1 MQELEREEL
10 KSTWDWRRWSARRSN
25 AHRSFRGKKWKC
37 KWSGRE
43 KMILC
48 FSVARAVDVAC
59 PVRERKKKIKIKIA
73 DVFHEESLNGI
84 FVLFKLK
91 VVKIGGI

>member
-1 MQELEREEL
+1 
-10 KSTWDWRRWSARRSN
+10 
-25 AHRSFRGKKWKC
+25 
-37 KWSGRE
+37 
-43 KMILC
+43 MILC